1 MRDKLDLN
9 LPNFTEKQEEKQEES
24 RKLSWIEI
32 AKLSTELLPETN
44 KKRLSLPEVEVKPF
58 KL

>member
-1 MRDKLDLN
+1 MLMRDKLDLN
-9 LPNFTEKQEEKQEES
+9 LLNLTEKQEES

>member
-1 MRDKLDLN
+1 MLMRDKLDLN
-9 LPNFTEKQEEKQEES
+9 LLNFTEKQEES